1 MTKRQRLDRYTARDN
16 ALKAELQTVG
26 FICQGSVQTRRLECG
41 KAACHCH
48 ETPGNRHGPYH
59 YWTRKVRGK
68 TVGFMLTEDE
78 LHLYREWIANHRTV
92 EQILREMRQLSD
104 RARALITGRK
114 AP

>member
-1 MTKRQRLDRYTARDN
+1 MTKAERLRSYTERYT
-16 ALKAELQTVG
+16 ALKAELQAVG
-26 FICQGSVQTRRLECG
+26 FIRLGSIQTRRIECG

-68 TVGFMLTEDE
+68 TVGLMLNEAE
-78 LHLYREWIANHRTV
+78 CHVYREWIENHRQMK
-92 EQILREMRQLSD
+92 QILREMHHVSD
-104 RARALITGRK
+104 HALALITGRK

>member
-1 MTKRQRLDRYTARDN
+1 MTKRQRLDRYTERDN

-78 LHLYREWIANHRTV
+78 LHLYRE
-92 EQILREMRQLSD
+92 
-104 RARALITGRK
+104 
-114 AP
+114 

>member
-1 MTKRQRLDRYTARDN
+1 MTKRQRLLRYTERYN

-26 FICQGSVQTRRLECG
+26 FICLGSVQTRQIECG

-68 TVGFMLTEDE
+68 TVGLMFTEAE
-78 LHLYREWIANHRTV
+78 FQVYREWIDNHRHV
-92 EQILREMRQLSD
+92 EQILREMRRVSD
-104 RARALITGRK
+104 SALALITGRK

>member
-1 MTKRQRLDRYTARDN
+1 
-16 ALKAELQTVG
+16 
-26 FICQGSVQTRRLECG
+26 
-41 KAACHCH
+41 
-48 ETPGNRHGPYH
+48 
-59 YWTRKVRGK
+59 
-68 TVGFMLTEDE
+68 MLTEDE